1 MTSLK
6 SCALFLLIFC
16 FSLTHAKTI
25 NIECDLKLT
34 TSSEWKEQASDNQK
48 ELWVYDD
55 QMGLK
60 TSHVNY
66 SLSECK
72 LGEEELVCE
81 KYIQGVDSKTVA
93 HYQKTYL
100 NRYNLLLKDY
110 SEFEKQDKQFSSRMR
125 EGTCMLA
132 N

>member
-1 MTSLK
+1 MTLLK
-6 SCALFLLIFC
+6 SSALFLLIFY
-16 FSLTHAKTI
+16 FSFIHAKTI

-34 TSSEWKEQASDNQK
+34 TSSEWAEQTSDNQK
-48 ELWVYDD
+48 ESWVYDD
-55 QMGLK
+55 QTGLK
-60 TSHVNY
+60 TNHVKY
-66 SLSECK
+66 SPAECK

-81 KYIQGVDSKTVA
+81 KYTQDVDSKTVA

-125 EGTCMLA
+125 EGTCMLM

>member
-1 MTSLK
+1 MAYLK

>member
-6 SCALFLLIFC
+6 SCVLFLLIFC

-81 KYIQGVDSKTVA
+81 KYTQDIDSKTVA

-125 EGTCMLA
+125 EGTCMLI